1 MTWRQCEPLTTEV
14 LNRGALTVLPQNLP
28 ARWLDASP
36 RGSRSMARHVAT
48 GRRPYQHC
56 RRPTQV
62 SEALSSLC
70 AANMN
75 DDVITLSGDTI
86 SRNTDLWGEPPT
98 LKHLFSEDRVAT
110 CMRKSIVQ

>member
-1 MTWRQCEPLTTEV
+1 
-14 LNRGALTVLPQNLP
+14 
-28 ARWLDASP
+28 
-36 RGSRSMARHVAT
+36 
-48 GRRPYQHC
+48 
-56 RRPTQV
+56 
-62 SEALSSLC
+62 
-70 AANMN
+70 MN